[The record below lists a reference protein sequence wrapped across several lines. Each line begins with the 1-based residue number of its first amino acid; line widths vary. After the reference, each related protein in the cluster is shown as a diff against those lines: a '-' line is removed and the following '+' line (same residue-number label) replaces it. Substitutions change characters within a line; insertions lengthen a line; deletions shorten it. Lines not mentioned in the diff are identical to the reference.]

1 MSLRTTSLALALA
14 LALVPA
20 GVGAQV
26 RIGDL
31 AQPDGEVPLRLVGY
45 GLVVGL
51 DGTGDRAI
59 GGFGARHTVQSVAN
73 LLRNFDVDV
82 PAEVLRTRNVAAV
95 LVTAEASPY
104 LRPGG
109 RVDIHVA
116 SIGDAASL
124 RGGVLWVTPLV
135 LEAGGRPLAVAQGPI
150 VMSEGR
156 TGRGGHSVETT
167 ARVPAGALVAAEL
180 PRAAF
185 AGTSRFILR
194 EPNLTMATRIAAA
207 IEGALGQGAARVEDP
222 GSVALTLP
230 AGEAPPIVLARLAD
244 LVVPVDSR
252 PRIIVDGRDGTV
264 VAGGAIAVR
273 NAVVSH
279 GGITVTVGASDN
291 GDPVAGEVRLVPGTT
306 IQDIAATLHAVGA
319 PAPVIAAIFDAL
331 RSVGAITAE
340 VTIR

>member
-1 MSLRTTSLALALA
+1 MITRLAGLALALA
-14 LALVPA
+14 LAAAPA
-20 GVGAQV
+20 HAQV
-26 RIGDL
+26 RIGDV

-73 LLRNFDVDV
+73 LLRNFDIDV

-109 RVDIHVA
+109 RVDINVA
-116 SIGDAASL
+116 SIGDAQSL
-124 RGGVLWVTPLV
+124 RGGVLWMTPLV
-135 LEAGGRPLAVAQGPI
+135 LEAGGRPLAVAQGPV

-156 TGRGGHSVETT
+156 SGRGYSVETT
-167 ARVPAGALVAAEL
+167 ARVPAGALIAAQL
-180 PRAAF
+180 PRSAF
-185 AGTSRFILR
+185 EGTSRLVLR
-194 EPNLTMATRIAAA
+194 EPNLMMATRIAAA
-207 IEGALGQGAARVEDP
+207 VNGALGEGAARVEDP

-230 AGEAPPIVLARLAD
+230 AGEPPALVLARVAELSVTAE
-244 LVVPVDSR
+244 SR

-264 VAGGAIAVR
+264 VAGGTIVVR

-279 GGITVTVGASDN
+279 GGITVTVGGTDS
-291 GDPVAGEVRLVPGTT
+291 GDPAPGEVRLVPGTT
-306 IQDIAATLHAVGA
+306 VQDVAATLHAVGA
-319 PAPVIAAIFDAL
+319 PAPVIAAVFDAL

-340 VTIR
+340 VTVR